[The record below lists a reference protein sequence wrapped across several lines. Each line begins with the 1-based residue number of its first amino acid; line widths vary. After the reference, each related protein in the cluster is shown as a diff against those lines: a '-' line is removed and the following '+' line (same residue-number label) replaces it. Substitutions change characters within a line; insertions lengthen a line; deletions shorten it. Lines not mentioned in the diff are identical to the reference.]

1 MFERGVAVIYVTAS
15 GSVTAHRI
23 EKALK
28 SAGISCEIFAPEKY
42 AGEGEK
48 AMQMHFSEE
57 IKHIF
62 GSFDAIVGVMAAGI
76 LIRAVAPLLG
86 GKLIDPAVVC
96 VDISGRFSVSL
107 LSGHYGGANY
117 LAKLIADG
125 IGATAVIT
133 TASEAVGKKSVEE
146 VARSLHCRIANP
158 KSLVDVNALIV
169 NGREIAVVF
178 AGFSSLKVPGS
189 VCGYE
194 VRVAE
199 NLGRA
204 LEALNEPDGGILVT
218 REGSEALK
226 VLKDFPKPVAVLE
239 PKAIVVGIGAMKEA
253 SAEEISEAVNRALE
267 MAGVPLAFVLKLAT
281 ADIKRDSDGIAG
293 AGHRLSLPIQFIS
306 LDALREFSHRDLSP
320 DAEAVRRRLGVGG
333 VCERAALIAA
343 GGKARLI
350 LRKVKF
356 GKVTV
361 AVAEAE

>member
-1 MFERGVAVIYVTAS
+1 MFERGVAVIYVTAA

-28 SAGISCEIFAPEKY
+28 SAGINCKIFAPKKY
-42 AGEGEK
+42 ASEGEK
-48 AMQMHFSEE
+48 VMQRHFSEE
-57 IKHIF
+57 IKHVF
-62 GSFDAIVGVMAAGI
+62 GRFDAIVGVMAAGI

-96 VDISGRFSVSL
+96 VDVSGRFSVSL
-107 LSGHYGGANY
+107 LSGHYGGANH
-117 LAKLIADG
+117 LAKLIAEG

-133 TASEAVGKKSVEE
+133 TASEAVGRKSVEE

-158 KSLVDVNALIV
+158 ESLVDVNALIV
-169 NGREIAVVF
+169 NGREIVVVF

-189 VCGYE
+189 VCGYG

-199 NLGRA
+199 SLDRA
-204 LEALNEPDGGILVT
+204 LETLKKFDGGILVI
-218 REGSEALK
+218 RESLEALK
-226 VLKDFPKPVAVLE
+226 VLKDFPKPVVVLE
-239 PKAIVVGIGAMKEA
+239 PKAIVVGIGARKEV
-253 SAEEISEAVNRALE
+253 SAEEVSEAVNRALE
-267 MAGVPLAFVLKLAT
+267 MTGVPAAFVLKLAT
-281 ADIKRDSDGIAG
+281 VDIKRDSEGIAG

-306 LDALREFSHRDLSP
+306 VDALCEFSHRDLSP
-320 DAEAVRRRLGVGG
+320 DTEAVRRRLGVGG

-350 LRKVKF
+350 LRKVKL